1 MFKLFQNDNL
11 CILFSAANVQPDGE
25 SQASRVDTVCASRRA
40 AFQQIILWP
49 DLDLSWLMPRV

>member
-1 MFKLFQNDNL
+1 MFKFFKNDNL
-11 CILFSAANVQPDGE
+11 CIQVSAANVQPVGD
-25 SQASRVDTVCASRRA
+25 SQAPRVDTACASRRA